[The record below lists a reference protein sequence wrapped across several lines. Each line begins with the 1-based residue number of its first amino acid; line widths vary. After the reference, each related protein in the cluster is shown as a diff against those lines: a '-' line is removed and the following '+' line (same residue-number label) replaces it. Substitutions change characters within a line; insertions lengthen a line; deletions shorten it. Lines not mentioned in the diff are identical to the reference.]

1 MMSVQNQ
8 IERIQNIFEN
18 WKIRVQQR
26 KADKHRLALMGEAS
40 RRIQVREFDNILCLS
55 IDGIPVLPMRDF
67 DKQIL
72 ADARL
77 TLFNY
82 LKTRR

>member
-1 MMSVQNQ
+1 MMRAYEKAKQLTEEWKQ
-8 IERIQNIFEN
+8 ERKDN
-18 WKIRVQQR
+18 K
-26 KADKHRLALMGEAS
+26 RLATMAEAE
-40 RRIQVREFDNILCLS
+40 RRIQVREFDNMLCLA

-67 DKQIL
+67 DKQAL

-82 LKTRR
+82 LSRK